1 MNLFEIT
8 NQEKKQKGMP
18 LAARMRPRNFDEF
31 VGQEH
36 ILGIGKLLRRAI
48 IADRLS
54 SAIFYGPAGTGKT
67 ALAQIIATSTSN
79 NFVRLNAVTAGVA
92 DIRVI
97 IAEAKDQLNLY
108 QRKTTL
114 FVDEIHRFNKSQ
126 QDALLPFV
134 EEGTVQLIGATTEN
148 PYIEV
153 NAALRSRSTIFTFK
167 LLELADLRKL
177 LTNALQDKERGYGQ
191 LNVEIV
197 EEALNHIINVA
208 DGDGRRA
215 LNALEL
221 AVLTTDPSATGEI
234 TIDLANAEESIQKRM
249 VRYDKNSDQ
258 HYDVVS
264 AFIKSMRGSEPDA
277 AAHYLVRMLEAGE
290 DPRFITRRMM
300 ILAAEDIGLA
310 DPMALV
316 LAVATSNALRELG
329 LPEAAIPLMETCIYL
344 AKAPKSNSAYLALQ
358 AAQKDVQQKNIGEV
372 PAHLR
377 DKSYQPKEE
386 KEQNIYLYPHAY
398 ENHYVKQQYLPDL
411 LQKAKYY
418 KPSGIGEDQ

>member
-1 MNLFEIT
+1 MNLFEIA
-8 NQEKKQKGMP
+8 NEEKKQAGMP

-36 ILGIGKLLRRAI
+36 ILGAGKLLRRAI

-67 ALAQIIATSTSN
+67 ALAQIIAKSTSSH
-79 NFVRLNAVTAGVA
+79 FVRLNAVTAGVA
-92 DIRVI
+92 DIRTI
-97 IAEAKDQLNLY
+97 IAEAKDQLSLY

-153 NAALRSRSTIFTFK
+153 NGALRSRSTIFTFK

-177 LTNALQDKERGYGQ
+177 LDNALQDKERGYGQ
-191 LNVEIV
+191 LDVII
-197 EEALNHIINVA
+197 EEDAFKHIIDVA

-221 AVLTTDPSATGEI
+221 AVLTTKPNPAGKLL
-234 TIDLANAEESIQKRM
+234 IDLSTAEESIQKRM

-264 AFIKSMRGSEPDA
+264 AFIKSMRGSNPDA

-310 DPMALV
+310 DPQALI
-316 LAVATSNALRELG
+316 LAVATANALRELG

-358 AAQKDVQQKNIGEV
+358 LAQKDVEQKNIGAV

-377 DKSYQPKEE
+377 DKSYVSKQE
-386 KEQNIYLYPHAY
+386 KEQDIYLYPHAY
-398 ENHYVKQQYLPDL
+398 TNHYVEQEYLPEI
-411 LQKAKYY
+411 LQGVRYY
-418 KPSGIGEDQ
+418 NPSGIGQDQ